1 MPPRSVSPAYTPPC
15 RMVCDYASMSTCAEV
30 LAATLRDAGVE
41 RMFGLPG
48 GEILD
53 FIDAARKVGI
63 EFILTR
69 HEAVAA
75 FMADAAGQIARR
87 PAVCVSTLGPGAL
100 NLTLG
105 VANAFLDRSPLLAIT
120 ATLAAAAQPYATH
133 QSLDLNAVFRPFPQ
147 QTLTLDGVNTA
158 ATVRRAWRRTLEPR
172 FGPVHLA
179 LPSDV
184 ARQPDR
190 QAEDPK
196 SVRLSPDPRPDA
208 SDAAIDRMADE
219 IAKASRPVL
228 ILGLHL

>member
-1 MPPRSVSPAYTPPC
+1 
-15 RMVCDYASMSTCAEV
+15 E
-30 LAATLRDAGVE
+30 AGIE
-41 RMFGLPG
+41 RMLGLPG

-53 FIDAARKVGI
+53 FIEAARKAGI

-75 FMADAAGQIARR
+75 FMADAAGQMARR

-120 ATLAAAAQPYATH
+120 AATSSAAQPFATH
-133 QSLDLNAVFRPFPQ
+133 QQLDLNAVFRPFTKE
-147 QTLTLDGVNTA
+147 TLALDGVNTA
-158 ATVRRAWRRTLEPR
+158 AAVRRAWRRTLEPR

-184 ARQPDR
+184 ARRPDR
-190 QAEDPK
+190 QAARIADPAVATV
-196 SVRLSPDPRPDA
+196 VRPLRVV
-208 SDAAIDRMADE
+208 
-219 IAKASRPVL
+219 SRR
-228 ILGLHL
+228 